1 MNQSTEEELLL
12 TLSKH
17 QSLTILELSTI
28 LNLTKADIRYH
39 INKLIKKGQV
49 IKEEP
54 ISGLPG
60 RPAARFKVSPALFE
74 DNFELLIDGL
84 ISIYDNKSE
93 LFSKLEKYF
102 LAQIKL
108 DKESSLLVYL
118 IKFIQIFENFHYKAR
133 WETHFHGPVVFFNN
147 CPYRKIIHKYP
158 ELCEVDRMII
168 EKSLNQEVNSLST
181 IAKNSRFCQ
190 FQIILKSPKH

>member
-12 TLSKH
+12 ILSKH
-17 QSLTILELSTI
+17 QSLTVLELSTI

-39 INKLIKKGQV
+39 ISKLIKRGQV

-54 ISGLPG
+54 NVGLPG
-60 RPAARFKVSPALFE
+60 RPAARFKVSPALYA
-74 DNFELLIDGL
+74 DNIEFLIDGL
-84 ISIYDNKSE
+84 ISIYDNKPE
-93 LFSKLEKYF
+93 LFTKLEKYF

-108 DKESSLLVYL
+108 DKTSSLL
-118 IKFIQIFENFHYKAR
+118 INFNKFIQILENFNYKAR
-133 WETHFHGPVVFFNN
+133 WETHFQGPVVFFNN

-158 ELCEVDRMII
+158 ELCELDRMII
-168 EKSLNQEVNSLST
+168 EKSLNQKVYCHST

-190 FQIILKSPKH
+190 FQVILKSPKQ